1 MLLLNFELFFFICS
15 LFVSSIPVKPKTEYR
30 QTFSTQGQ
38 TMQLSIFADN
48 SDYIPSFHWSYA
60 TDFCCAETTMCFIGE
75 HSVLSGFD
83 CIQCYCQNNLSS
95 EQKLDTIIC
104 AFFVFCW
111 HWRHYLFFQAYSTF
125 KVTLLTTMLKANMI

>member
-60 TDFCCAETTMCFIGE
+60 TDFCCAETIMCFIGE

-83 CIQCYCQNNLSS
+83 CIQCYCQNNKITYQVSKNSTRLFV
-95 EQKLDTIIC
+95 LFLFFVDIGDTI
-104 AFFVFCW
+104 F
-111 HWRHYLFFQAYSTF
+111 SF
-125 KVTLLTTMLKANMI
+125 KRTVPSK